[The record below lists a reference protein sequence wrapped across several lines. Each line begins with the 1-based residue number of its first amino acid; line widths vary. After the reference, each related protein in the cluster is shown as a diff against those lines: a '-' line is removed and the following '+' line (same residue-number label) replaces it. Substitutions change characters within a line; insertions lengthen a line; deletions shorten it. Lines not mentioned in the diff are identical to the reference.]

1 MTALFHDLRD
11 ALRTT
16 LKNPGFATLV
26 VGVLGAG
33 LACVIFMVTLLDG
46 FVLRPLPFAEPDR
59 LVQAGFFGDG
69 GLGNVFPVNS
79 RDLAQIQRYVAPK
92 GDVAAVARSTINLS
106 DSDRAERSHGGHV
119 TANLFR
125 VLGVAPLVGRD
136 FADDDAKPGAAP
148 TAMLSYSLWRSRFGG
163 DPSIVGRTIR
173 VDARPTTVIGVMPE
187 GFSYPRNEDLWVPST
202 TIADSLPVDPFA
214 YWVIAR
220 RHADASDADLAAAF
234 DRWFA
239 DEARADPERFRGR
252 SFRVEP
258 LARMAADRTTR
269 STLGAM
275 LAAVAMVLLISCANA
290 ANLLLT
296 RTLGRSHDLA
306 VRVALGASRRR
317 LIARILIE
325 SLLLTTLATAVA
337 FALARAGVAWQRG
350 AMQDTE
356 FFPLW
361 LRFDIDVRVVLLA
374 FAAATFTAIAAGL
387 LPALRAGRMA
397 VGGDIRQGARG
408 VAGGSFAKTSRV
420 LVVGEIALS
429 CALLICVGTLVR
441 GIGALDRADLGI
453 DQDHLLTAR
462 IALSTT
468 LHPDSPGQVQVFERV
483 AERLR
488 EDAGVADA
496 TVGTALPGTFYNS
509 FHFVL
514 PEGSAPGDADPPTL
528 YSGAV
533 DAHFLRAYGVK
544 LEEGRFFDDRD
555 RADTE
560 RVAVVDRK
568 FAERFGS
575 GGTILGRRFRIDPRD
590 PDGPTVTV
598 IGVVNSL
605 TLDVPGNTPAPTLL
619 RPLAQDP
626 FYIATIA
633 VRTQGDALAFVP
645 RLDAI
650 VHGVDADASL
660 YWVRDYAG
668 VIRASTIGERIIAKS
683 FAAFGLIALAL
694 AAAGLY
700 GVMAFAVAQRTREI
714 GVRRALGAP
723 ARQVLA
729 DVFGRSFVELGAGLA
744 IGVVAGIV
752 LAHLL
757 TRSLS
762 NIEAVG
768 VAAIAAALGVL
779 AAAVAL
785 AVGVPARRAL
795 GVDPAVALRH
805 E

>member
-1 MTALFHDLRD
+1 MTSLFHDLRD

-16 LKNPGFATLV
+16 LKNPGFAALV

-69 GLGNVFPVNS
+69 GLGNVFPVDS
-79 RDLAQIQRYVAPK
+79 RDLAQVQRYVAPK

-136 FADDDAKPGAAP
+136 FTDDDAKPGAAP

-220 RHADASDADLAAAF
+220 RHADASDAELAAAF

-544 LEEGRFFDDRD
+544 LEEGRFFDHRD
-555 RADTE
+555 RAGTE

>member
-11 ALRTT
+11 ALRST
-16 LKNPGFATLV
+16 LKNPGFAALV

-69 GLGNVFPVNS
+69 GLGNVFPVDS

-136 FADDDAKPGAAP
+136 FTDDDAKPGAAP

-173 VDARPTTVIGVMPE
+173 VDARPATVIGVMPE

-220 RHADASDADLAAAF
+220 RHADASDAELAAAF

-453 DQDHLLTAR
+453 DQEHLLTAR

-555 RADTE
+555 RAGTE

-590 PDGPTVTV
+590 PGGPTVTV
-598 IGVVNSL
+598 VGVVNSL
-605 TLDVPGNTPAPTLL
+605 TLDVPGNAPAPTLL

-723 ARQVLA
+723 ARHVLA